1 MLNYEWKRRCYVK
14 TCEIIQTCLEK
25 YQYYVDS
32 VNKLQSIK
40 ALDPRGK
47 LKYSNIHLGNLY
59 YEKAEERK

>member
-1 MLNYEWKRRCYVK
+1 MNEKGNVK

-25 YQYYVDS
+25 YRYVDS
-32 VNKLQSIK
+32 VNMLQSIK

-59 YEKAEERK
+59 YEKAEEWK

>member
-1 MLNYEWKRRCYVK
+1 MK